1 MGSKAP
7 TPAPNRR
14 PDGTIDPDYKKPL
27 ATPTLPTRE
36 DFVNATALLETLTS
50 DTVVTRLGEGIEMGS
65 RHPFDHHL
73 YSCFVVKD
81 SAQPCDVVTEYLEP
95 AIQELAKAMS
105 GFQMVGVRPLS
116 ARPRDLSHLCYD
128 FPDAT
133 LPLRFTLSYDMI
145 KQGTMVVV
153 DLFFRLVGDY
163 HRTVI
168 NGPLHLAKM
177 PFVHDPPNGSM
188 FDYTHLATPQVY
200 QDSYG
205 DSEEAYPLPGL
216 EPNVSADS
224 RHRYRVNGAYC
235 YYVGE
240 TLLKELRPTC

>member
-14 PDGTIDPDYKKPL
+14 PNGAIDPDYKKPL
-27 ATPTLPTRE
+27 APPPTLPTRE
-36 DFVNATALLETLTS
+36 DFVNAVALLETLTS

-73 YSCFVVKD
+73 FSCFVVKD
-81 SAQPCDVVTEYLEP
+81 SEPSCDTVTEYLEP

-145 KQGTMVVV
+145 KQGTLVIA
-153 DLFFRLVGDY
+153 DLFFRPVGNY
-163 HRTVI
+163 HRTII
-168 NGPLHLAKM
+168 NGPLHLAEM
-177 PFVHDPPNGSM
+177 PFVQEPSDGRT
-188 FDYTHLATPQVY
+188 FYYKHLATPKSY
-200 QDSYG
+200 WDSYG
-205 DSEEAYPLPGL
+205 DSEEAHPLPGL

-240 TLLKELRPTC
+240 TLLKEL